1 MYNGQIVPFIV
12 YNSKSFISC
21 VTVTYTKTDMVL
33 WHTPLRLLYI
43 MLRKTDTITCQSSKH
58 DILNIGAC
66 HNNMS
71 VSRNMICRMRVGVC
85 HNYMSVLYIYI
96 NMIYRMC
103 IGVYHNNMSVFPNM
117 IYRMR
122 IGVCHNNISVFLN
135 IVCVSKYHVLY

>member
-1 MYNGQIVPFIV
+1 MMYNGQIVPFIV

-33 WHTPLRLLYI
+33 WHTPLPTLYI

-58 DILNIGAC
+58 DILNIGVC

-71 VSRNMICRMRVGVC
+71 IFRNMIYKMRVGVC
-85 HNYMSVLYIYI
+85 HITCPSPATWYVECVWVCVTITCQSYIYI
-96 NMIYRMC
+96 
-103 IGVYHNNMSVFPNM
+103 NM